1 MAGENKKF
9 PMEGEAIPPQLP
21 QVDGL
26 EDKSLGDDVNVDVI
40 SGVTADSVTSSAAA
54 VDELENAAYDVIRPH
69 SDDDVAN
76 EGQFDDVTNDD
87 GSEGVDETVKD
98 GADAEQLDAGED
110 DDGDLMETNG
120 FEDGFLGGDDD
131 VTAND
136 EEDANETPFNRYEY
150 NDCKSSS

>member
-1 MAGENKKF
+1 M
-9 PMEGEAIPPQLP
+9 
-21 QVDGL
+21 DGL

-87 GSEGVDETVKD
+87 DSEGVDDRLRPRDRTLNSGMFCE
-98 GADAEQLDAGED
+98 
-110 DDGDLMETNG
+110 
-120 FEDGFLGGDDD
+120 
-131 VTAND
+131 
-136 EEDANETPFNRYEY
+136 
-150 NDCKSSS
+150 